1 MWGISWIKRAG
12 KAGKE
17 DAYNKEGK
25 IPVIRASICT
35 GEKVAG
41 FKDEATGKFE
51 DLMLIRTDADLQEF
65 LRKYQVEEGEIRK
78 EW

>member
-1 MWGISWIKRAG
+1 MWGISWAKKSG
-12 KAGKE
+12 KA
-17 DAYNKEGK
+17 DTYDKEGK

-41 FKDEATGKFE
+41 FKDEGTGKFE

-65 LRKYQVEEGEIRK
+65 LRRYQVEEGEIRK

>member
-1 MWGISWIKRAG
+1 MWGIHWAKKTE
-12 KAGKE
+12 KAESGNT
-17 DAYNKEGK
+17 YNKEGK

-41 FKDEATGKFE
+41 FKDVETGKFE

-65 LRKYQVEEGEIRK
+65 LRRYQVEEGEIRK

>member
-1 MWGISWIKRAG
+1 MWGIHWAKKTG
-12 KAGKE
+12 KAESGNT
-17 DAYNKEGK
+17 YNKEGK

-41 FKDEATGKFE
+41 FKDVETGKFE
-51 DLMLIRTDADLQEF
+51 DLMLIRMDADLQEF
-65 LRKYQVEEGEIRK
+65 LRRYQVEEGEIRK